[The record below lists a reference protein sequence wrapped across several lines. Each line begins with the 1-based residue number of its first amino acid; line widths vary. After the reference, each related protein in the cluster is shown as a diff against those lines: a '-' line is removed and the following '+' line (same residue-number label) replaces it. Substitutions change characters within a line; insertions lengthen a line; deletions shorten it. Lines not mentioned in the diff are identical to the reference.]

1 MEKKKF
7 NVRHL
12 TAGVT
17 IFAIVFTIAVIG
29 QTMMIL
35 NYNNSANSQ
44 TFTDGVTIS
53 RINLTGLD
61 KRQAEYE
68 VGSLISQKIDE
79 MNLNITYEGKEW
91 NFKGSDFE
99 IENNT
104 AQVIEDAYKYQQK
117 MMGKVQN
124 FESKAIIGN
133 GMNLDIAFSF
143 LFKDINAKLEE
154 VIKQVE
160 KEPVDSQVT
169 FNPEA
174 NPKFTYS
181 ASKKGIKVDR
191 IKLFKDL
198 EQQFATNHKNMQIE
212 LSTVSVGAKITEDYL
227 KDRTGLVSIFSTSLY
242 NSKER
247 RLHNVALALS
257 KFNGLTIKPQEEVSF
272 NAVTGPQT
280 LDGGYKK
287 SIIIFN
293 GQFVE
298 GVGGG
303 LCQASTTMYNAL
315 ILANLEILE
324 VSKHTLPVGYIE
336 LALDA
341 MVSENWSD
349 LRFKNNSENNIFIAA
364 YVKDDRAYV
373 EIYGKTLENGVKLK
387 RRSEF
392 IRTIGHKGDKI
403 VPDEKGEYASEV
415 LYKGEYFRVAY
426 PREGYEAKAYLQF
439 YSGGNLIKEVLIRN
453 EIYEPQ
459 QGIVIEGTAE
469 PPKDYVIK
477 SDVEIIKPQQ
487 MTSDTTG
494 NNVSA
499 VLQKTNP
506 VDYNP

>member
-1 MEKKKF
+1 MEKRKF
-7 NVRHL
+7 NIRHL
-12 TAGVT
+12 TTGVT
-17 IFAIVFTIAVIG
+17 IFAIVFTIAVLG

-35 NYNNSANSQ
+35 NFNNGDNAQ

-53 RINLTGLD
+53 RINLSGLN
-61 KRQAEYE
+61 KQQAEYE
-68 VGSLISQKIDE
+68 VSAFLNQKINE

-91 NFKGSDFE
+91 NFKGSDFQ
-99 IENNT
+99 IEDSA
-104 AQVIEDAYKYQQK
+104 AQVIVDAYKYQQK
-117 MMGKVQN
+117 MMGKVQD
-124 FESKAIIGN
+124 FESKAIVGN

-154 VIKQVE
+154 IIKQVE
-160 KEPVDSQVT
+160 KQPKDCQVT
-169 FNPEA
+169 FNPA
-174 NPKFTYS
+174 NEPKFTYS
-181 ASKKGIKVDR
+181 KSEKGIKVDR

-198 EQQFATNHKNMQIE
+198 EQQFATNHRDMQIE
-212 LSTVSVGAKITEDYL
+212 LSTVSIDAKATEDYL

-242 NSKER
+242 NSKES

-257 KFNGLTIKPQEEVSF
+257 KFNGLTIKPGEEISF
-272 NAVTGPQT
+272 NHVTSPQT

-303 LCQASTTMYNAL
+303 LCQASITLYNAL
-315 ILANLEILE
+315 ILANLEVIE

-349 LRFKNNSENNIFIAA
+349 LRFKNDSEYNIYIAA
-364 YVKDDRAYV
+364 YVKDARAYV

-392 IRTIGHKGDKI
+392 IRIIGHKGDKI
-403 VPDEKGEYASEV
+403 VPDEQGEYASEV

-439 YSGGNLIKEVLIRN
+439 YSGGNLIKEVLIRH

-459 QGIVIEGTAE
+459 QGIVIEGVAE
-469 PPKDYVIK
+469 PPKDYIIE
-477 SDVEIIKPQQ
+477 SEVEIIKPQQ
-487 MTSDTTG
+487 TTSDTTG
-494 NNVSA
+494 SNVSA
-499 VLQKTNP
+499 VLQKINP
-506 VDYNP
+506 VNLNP